1 MKIIIIMAIILLSLV
16 AILGPRLTI
25 EILCARRF
33 EKKYNKYR
41 QECIERQA
49 ERNDEG

>member
-16 AILGPRLTI
+16 AILGMRLTI
-25 EILCARRF
+25 ETLCARHF
-33 EKKYNKYR
+33 EKKYNKHR

-49 ERNDEG
+49 ERNDED

>member
-16 AILGPRLTI
+16 AILGLRLTI
-25 EILCARRF
+25 ETLYARHF

-41 QECIERQA
+41 QECIERTA
-49 ERNDEG
+49 ERNDE